1 MTEMAEVILD
11 VRPGL
16 LIGTVNRSLDELS
29 GMKKH
34 EVNIPVEVCSPLIQ
48 QEILIELQNAAHD
61 LYLLLKGETPM
72 WLVDLLPSSTDIMMM
87 NEATCHCGNPNCE
100 EMITVRKYAEQ
111 QLSADPVMRL
121 TLMGLPR
128 KELLSGVFG
137 VWSAAIIPKA
147 KEFAGVEASLIEE
160 KGKSGPSPGEWLAEA
175 AEQGRLH
182 EPGPLF
188 REVTL
193 KLTPPEDGENQLDD
207 WTPLLKG
214 SLGVQKALKMIMKKT
229 SDISEKRRRQF
240 IGE

>member
-1 MTEMAEVILD
+1 MAEVILD

-16 LIGTVNRSLDELS
+16 LIGKVTRSLEELT
-29 GMKKH
+29 GMKTH

-48 QEILIELQNAAHD
+48 QEILIELQNTAHD
-61 LYLLLKGETPM
+61 LYLLLKGQTPV
-72 WLVDLLPSSTDIMMM
+72 WLDDLLPSSTDIMMM
-87 NEATCHCGNPNCE
+87 NEATCHCGDSNCQE
-100 EMITVRKYAEQ
+100 IITVREYAEQ
-111 QLSADPVMRL
+111 QLSSDPVMKL

-128 KELLSGVFG
+128 KELLPGIFG
-137 VWSAAIIPKA
+137 AWSSAIIPKA
-147 KEFAGVEASLIEE
+147 KEFAGVEATLTEE

-188 REVTL
+188 RDVTL
-193 KLTPPEDGENQLDD
+193 KLTPPVDGENQLDD

-229 SDISEKRRRQF
+229 SDIAEKRRRQF